1 MSIGTVLDEAWT
13 LFTRFFLRFFL
24 IALVVF
30 ASINLV
36 YALLVEAISSDNDGA
51 AVLLALLGLATAVIG
66 ATWLQ
71 GAFVYAVQDA
81 RDGTFDASLGQIFS
95 RVAPSILPLLGAG
108 LLAGLGIA
116 LGFLLLIIPGLFL
129 ITIWAVV
136 APVIVVEKPGVFA
149 AFGRSRELVRGHG
162 WTVFGIVHHHR
173 APLRH
178 RERAPSGRVLRAARV
193 PRDPHRLD
201 DRAGRRHALRRDR
214 DRGHV
219 LPASRGRR
227 RRCRDARR
235 GVTLDPETEARIEE
249 PASADA
255 VREARLTPAEAV
267 EHMRIRLPDRGNRKL
282 RRVLERAN
290 ADRVL
295 KGWWHVANVNAVVR
309 LQIND
314 HSWVHIQ
321 IVANIALKLLRQLTK
336 HRIEPSVVRDYGMTN
351 EDAEVVVVLA
361 ALTHCVG
368 MSVHRRGHEDW
379 SLFLAEPKLR
389 ELLDGI
395 YEEPDRTVIVSE
407 VLQAITS
414 HRADGEPLSLEAGI
428 MRVGDALDMAKGR
441 SRIPF
446 EKGQVSMH
454 SLSAAAVEEVL
465 IVDGEVK
472 PVRIEIIMNNS
483 SGLFQVDGLLK
494 AKLRGSGLE
503 PHVEVIAHID
513 TADEKRLVPEYRLE
527 I

>member
-1 MSIGTVLDEAWT
+1 V
-13 LFTRFFLRFFL
+13 
-24 IALVVF
+24 
-30 ASINLV
+30 
-36 YALLVEAISSDNDGA
+36 
-51 AVLLALLGLATAVIG
+51 
-66 ATWLQ
+66 
-71 GAFVYAVQDA
+71 
-81 RDGTFDASLGQIFS
+81 
-95 RVAPSILPLLGAG
+95 
-108 LLAGLGIA
+108 
-116 LGFLLLIIPGLFL
+116 
-129 ITIWAVV
+129 
-136 APVIVVEKPGVFA
+136 K
-149 AFGRSRELVRGHG
+149 
-162 WTVFGIVHHHR
+162 
-173 APLRH
+173 
-178 RERAPSGRVLRAARV
+178 
-193 PRDPHRLD
+193 
-201 DRAGRRHALRRDR
+201 
-214 DRGHV
+214 
-219 LPASRGRR
+219 
-227 RRCRDARR
+227 
-235 GVTLDPETEARIEE
+235 LDPETEARIEE

-290 ADRVL
+290 ADREL

-336 HRIEPSVVRDYGMTN
+336 HGIEPSLVRDYGMTA
-351 EDAEVVVVLA
+351 EDSEVVVVLA

-428 MRVGDALDMAKGR
+428 LRVGDALDMAKGR

-465 IVDGEVK
+465 IGDGEAK
-472 PVRIEIIMNNS
+472 PVRIDIVMNNS
-483 SGLFQVDGLLK
+483 SGLYQVDGLLK